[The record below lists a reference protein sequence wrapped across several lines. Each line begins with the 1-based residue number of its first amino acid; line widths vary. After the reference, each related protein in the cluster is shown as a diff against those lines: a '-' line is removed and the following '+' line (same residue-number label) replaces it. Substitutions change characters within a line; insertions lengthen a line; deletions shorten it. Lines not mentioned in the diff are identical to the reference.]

1 MDEKKS
7 PGFVIAGGIASAR
20 RMTGVCRASASEELT
35 FADLEGA
42 AARRGFQ
49 ITDRSAG
56 PLLAFDA
63 VAEGKRIGFST
74 GYVVPGLKRLHI
86 EGMKVGENASKGGSL
101 LDANA
106 AKILVLCLIVRA
118 AEMRAT
124 DIYGLAIKDEEEQ
137 HRRLSNYIQRMT
149 GAVALR
155 EVGASIKDVPDRV
168 VWGGEGTIFRASVSE
183 LLQKWAPIIH
193 RMARR

>member
-1 MDEKKS
+1 M
-7 PGFVIAGGIASAR
+7 GFSFMPACRNGSAKR
-20 RMTGVCRASASEELT
+20 LTRVCRASASEELT

-42 AARRGFQ
+42 AARRGFR
-49 ITDRSAG
+49 ISDRSAG

-63 VAEGKRIGFST
+63 FAEDKRIGFAT

-118 AEMRAT
+118 AEMHAT

-149 GAVALR
+149 GAVR
-155 EVGASIKDVPDRV
+155 VRDVGGSLMDVPDRV
-168 VWGGEGTIFRASVSE
+168 VWGGEGTIFQASVSE
-183 LLQKWAPIIH
+183 LLQRWAPIIH

>member
-1 MDEKKS
+1 MS
-7 PGFVIAGGIASAR
+7 SGFVFVGGNASTKR
-20 RMTGVCRASASEELT
+20 LIRVCRASASEELT
-35 FADLEGA
+35 FEDLEGA
-42 AARRGFQ
+42 AARRGFR
-49 ITDRSAG
+49 ISDRSAG

-63 VAEGKRIGFST
+63 FAEDKRIGFST

-86 EGMKVGENASKGGSL
+86 EGMKVGQNASKGGSL

-118 AEMRAT
+118 AEMQAA

-149 GAVALR
+149 GAVPVR
-155 EVGASIKDVPDRV
+155 EVGGSLKDAPDRV

-183 LLQKWAPIIH
+183 LLRKWAPIIH